1 MQRAEVPVPGRLNY
15 QPPSSDEQALRKV
28 VEQVAQAVNGARKVG
43 VLVGVFVDREGLQQ
57 VVEDM
62 LSTSRLPFATT
73 FDQKAGYLEHLPN
86 CVGFYQ
92 GGVTPQPV
100 KDATEGAD
108 ILLTLGMP
116 RTEFNLG
123 FLTHDF
129 KEDRMIELGHDTAN
143 VMGEEVHGV
152 YLRQL
157 VPLLAH
163 KISPRAEEVFE
174 DTFPFTYTKQREVPE
189 NRPLTVDFMYPQ
201 LAHFVQEGDIVTGNT
216 GGYINMSRM
225 RLKKGNTTVG
235 PTNWASLGSVFPIS
249 IGMAFAAP
257 ERRIVC
263 LDGDGSFQMTGTEL
277 CTLLRHNLNFLLII
291 LNNAGYTAERAI
303 HPDRDDSYNDIQVWN
318 YHLLPHALGGR
329 PDSNGVD
336 AHTEAQFVDAL
347 SSYSGKGLQVVNARL
362 DKMDMPSF
370 FIEMRCEG
378 ILLRPFLRRRCRSA
392 QAWPWLSFP
401 AVQHSGSFIFRFGWR
416 GVGSADVHPSG
427 EKVHPNLLAKYLQ
440 EEEWY
445 TALTHW
451 LFSVLKSLFSTMRP
465 FKSEYVHQADVSFYM
480 VCRSFDREKFEM
492 HNWEAKLQRAY
503 EEITNCQDEALLVAG
518 LKEALNQG
526 VKAEID
532 ELLEYVGRM
541 RAIGIQSR
549 KVTNPKAFSW
559 AKSGDEK
566 SEKEKSNPKEDP
578 SLPEPESQE
587 KLCTE
592 KVQVTNPKSDAS
604 TELEERSE
612 SSSAA
617 TQASETSTG
626 PAPTKSSVPQTARRK
641 KAAEGESKAA
651 AQPAKAAVHEF
662 RDTAPRPVDKGEFSS
677 NWTHRQD
684 RQQPSADAWAGQCL
698 PAGDAWSVP
707 WSEVHPLV
715 AELEWT
721 EEAYQP
727 EAFYPA
733 YPAMPNSHVHLME
746 MEGVCM
752 DAMAG
757 HGSMLSEDGCMLQ
770 ADGMAFADDGMAV
783 HHGALMPED
792 ACMLQGDTM
801 PGHMMHM
808 DECMMMQDWPHSMVS
823 GSFHV
828 QAMPPPPPPAPP
840 PPLAPREEAVAT
852 FLAGRSPSAPVLA
865 TTMNTSGLAVGSSSP
880 VVAEP
885 TEQSSDM
892 QRQRPP
898 TSSEQE
904 ALEAM
909 NVSEEEGEDET
920 NLRRRRHKKRR
931 EKDRPGG
938 RRGKSDVLRAIRLM
952 QREGRAPARPWH
964 QRIQETLR
972 SAILD
977 MHQDS
982 LQALRFGICFAM
994 CWSLC
999 SLVMSLIRFSS
1010 QYGGDGGD
1018 LTSTQGGAGR

>member
-1 MQRAEVPVPGRLNY
+1 MANERAMPADPTLSDRNPRRRRYRKGQEICQEDQFQRQRRTLEGNRSKRERGY
-15 QPPSSDEQALRKV
+15 QGDTYLPDYHETMVHYNKSF
-28 VEQVAQAVNGARKVG
+28 G
-43 VLVGVFVDREGLQQ
+43 VLQEL
-57 VVEDM
+57 
-62 LSTSRLPFATT
+62 
-73 FDQKAGYLEHLPN
+73 FDHRDF
-86 CVGFYQ
+86 VGFVEELHGCTVAAAALSGEAPCPRFLDLGCAP
-92 GGVTPQPV
+92 GGFSGCLLQDHILGPMSVGYGVSLPPQLGGFQMV
-100 KDATEGAD
+100 INTQRLCVQFEDLLQVEACELLCMDNSIDICVADAQYLSNMFKPQHQAAKYRGTKVRSR
-108 ILLTLGMP
+108 TLGIWA
-116 RTEFNLG
+116 
-123 FLTHDF
+123 LTV
-129 KEDRMIELGHDTAN
+129 KEC
-143 VMGEEVHGV
+143 
-152 YLRQL
+152 
-157 VPLLAH
+157 LLAFS
-163 KISPRAEEVFE
+163 K
-174 DTFPFTYTKQREVPE
+174 
-189 NRPLTVDFMYPQ
+189 
-201 LAHFVQEGDIVTGNT
+201 
-216 GGYINMSRM
+216 
-225 RLKKGNTTVG
+225 
-235 PTNWASLGSVFPIS
+235 
-249 IGMAFAAP
+249 
-257 ERRIVC
+257 
-263 LDGDGSFQMTGTEL
+263 
-277 CTLLRHNLNFLLII
+277 LR
-291 LNNAGYTAERAI
+291 
-303 HPDRDDSYNDIQVWN
+303 
-318 YHLLPHALGGR
+318 
-329 PDSNGVD
+329 
-336 AHTEAQFVDAL
+336 
-347 SSYSGKGLQVVNARL
+347 
-362 DKMDMPSF
+362 
-370 FIEMRCEG
+370 
-378 ILLRPFLRRRCRSA
+378 
-392 QAWPWLSFP
+392 
-401 AVQHSGSFIFRFGWR
+401 HSGSFVFRFGWR

-503 EEITNCQDEALLVAG
+503 DEITNCQDEALLVAG

-587 KLCTE
+587 KLSTE

-626 PAPTKSSVPQTARRK
+626 PAPKSSAQTARRK
-641 KAAEGESKAA
+641 QAAEGESKAA

-746 MEGVCM
+746 MDGVCM

-828 QAMPPPPPPAPP
+828 QALPPPPPPAPP

-852 FLAGRSPSAPVLA
+852 FLAGRPPSAQVLA
-865 TTMNTSGLAVGSSSP
+865 TTMNTSGHAVGSSSP

-885 TEQSSDM
+885 TEEPSPDM

-931 EKDRPGG
+931 DKDRPG

-964 QRIQETLR
+964 QRMQEALR

-1010 QYGGDGGD
+1010 QYGGDVGD
-1018 LTSTQGGAGR
+1018 LTATQGGAGR

>member
-1 MQRAEVPVPGRLNY
+1 MSQQISVSGFLISRIQELGVQHVFGIPGDYVLPFFDELIKEGSPVKQIGTCNELNAAYLADGYSRVKGFGVAAVTYGPGAFNAVNAVAGAFDAHVPLLLVSGAPQAARYREGKKLLLHHAVGSDLTATIRVFTPITAAAARIETAEEAIPTIDWLLRVALDQKRPVYLEIPFDMQRAEVPVPGRLNY

-370 FIEMRCEG
+370 FIEM
-378 ILLRPFLRRRCRSA
+378 
-392 QAWPWLSFP
+392 
-401 AVQHSGSFIFRFGWR
+401 
-416 GVGSADVHPSG
+416 
-427 EKVHPNLLAKYLQ
+427 
-440 EEEWY
+440 
-445 TALTHW
+445 
-451 LFSVLKSLFSTMRP
+451 
-465 FKSEYVHQADVSFYM
+465 
-480 VCRSFDREKFEM
+480 
-492 HNWEAKLQRAY
+492 
-503 EEITNCQDEALLVAG
+503 
-518 LKEALNQG
+518 
-526 VKAEID
+526 
-532 ELLEYVGRM
+532 
-541 RAIGIQSR
+541 
-549 KVTNPKAFSW
+549 
-559 AKSGDEK
+559 
-566 SEKEKSNPKEDP
+566 
-578 SLPEPESQE
+578 
-587 KLCTE
+587 
-592 KVQVTNPKSDAS
+592 
-604 TELEERSE
+604 
-612 SSSAA
+612 
-617 TQASETSTG
+617 
-626 PAPTKSSVPQTARRK
+626 
-641 KAAEGESKAA
+641 
-651 AQPAKAAVHEF
+651 
-662 RDTAPRPVDKGEFSS
+662 
-677 NWTHRQD
+677 
-684 RQQPSADAWAGQCL
+684 
-698 PAGDAWSVP
+698 
-707 WSEVHPLV
+707 
-715 AELEWT
+715 
-721 EEAYQP
+721 
-727 EAFYPA
+727 
-733 YPAMPNSHVHLME
+733 
-746 MEGVCM
+746 
-752 DAMAG
+752 
-757 HGSMLSEDGCMLQ
+757 
-770 ADGMAFADDGMAV
+770 
-783 HHGALMPED
+783 
-792 ACMLQGDTM
+792 
-801 PGHMMHM
+801 
-808 DECMMMQDWPHSMVS
+808 
-823 GSFHV
+823 
-828 QAMPPPPPPAPP
+828 
-840 PPLAPREEAVAT
+840 
-852 FLAGRSPSAPVLA
+852 
-865 TTMNTSGLAVGSSSP
+865 
-880 VVAEP
+880 
-885 TEQSSDM
+885 SDM
-892 QRQRPP
+892 
-898 TSSEQE
+898 
-904 ALEAM
+904 LK
-909 NVSEEEGEDET
+909 
-920 NLRRRRHKKRR
+920 H
-931 EKDRPGG
+931 
-938 RRGKSDVLRAIRLM
+938 
-952 QREGRAPARPWH
+952 
-964 QRIQETLR
+964 
-972 SAILD
+972 
-977 MHQDS
+977 
-982 LQALRFGICFAM
+982 
-994 CWSLC
+994 
-999 SLVMSLIRFSS
+999 
-1010 QYGGDGGD
+1010 
-1018 LTSTQGGAGR
+1018 